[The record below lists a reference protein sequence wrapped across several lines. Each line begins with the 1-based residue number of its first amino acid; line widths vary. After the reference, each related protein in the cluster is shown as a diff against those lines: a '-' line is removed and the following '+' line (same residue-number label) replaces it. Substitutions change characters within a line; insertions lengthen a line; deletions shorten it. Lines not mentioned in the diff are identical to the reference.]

1 MSRISDLLFQARML
15 KAIPRSGFGF
25 LGAGRESVADHCFS
39 TAFIAFVMSCMEPQI
54 DALRLISMSLVH
66 DLTEARIGDLNSVQK
81 EYVTADEAKALDD
94 TVSDLPFGDT
104 LAGLIDEYEANQSQE
119 AHLAH
124 DADQLALILDL
135 KALSDLGYQSPSKWL
150 PPVVRRLRTE
160 SGKQLA
166 EEILKTEWDAW
177 WLNRLL
183 LLEREIRVDR
193 KHPNS

>member
-25 LGAGRESVADHCFS
+25 LGAGRESVADHSFS
-39 TAFIAFVMSCMEPQI
+39 TAFIAFVISRMEPQVN
-54 DALRLISMSLVH
+54 ALRLISMSLVH

-81 EYVTADEAKALDD
+81 AYVTADETKALGD
-94 TVSDLPFGDT
+94 TVAHLPFGDS
-104 LAGLIDEYEANQSQE
+104 LAELIDEYQANQTPE
-119 AHLAH
+119 ARLAH

-160 SGKQLA
+160 TGRQLA
-166 EEILKTEWDAW
+166 EEILQTEWDAW
-177 WLNRLL
+177 WLERLL
-183 LLEREIRVDR
+183 EQEIKVDR
-193 KHPNS
+193 ESPNS

>member
-25 LGAGRESVADHCFS
+25 LGAGRESVADHCFCA
-39 TAFIAFVMSCMEPQI
+39 AFIAFVMSRMQPQV

-81 EYVTADEAKALDD
+81 EYVTADETKALHH
-94 TVSDLPFGDT
+94 TVSDLPFGDS
-104 LAGLIDEYEANQSQE
+104 LANLIDEYEANQTLE
-119 AHLAH
+119 ARLSH

-135 KALSDLGYQSPSKWL
+135 KALSDLGYRSPSKWL
-150 PPVVRRLRTE
+150 PPVLRRLTTDT
-160 SGKQLA
+160 GKQLA
-166 EEILKTEWDAW
+166 QEIMATQWDAW

-183 LLEREIRVDR
+183 DQELGVDR
-193 KHPNS
+193 NTPNS

>member
-25 LGAGRESVADHCFS
+25 LGAGRESVADHSFS
-39 TAFIAFVMSCMEPQI
+39 TAFIAFVISRMEPQVN
-54 DALRLISMSLVH
+54 ALRLISMSLVH

-81 EYVTADEAKALDD
+81 AYVTADETKALGD
-94 TVSDLPFGDT
+94 TVAHLPFGDS
-104 LAGLIDEYEANQSQE
+104 LAELIDEYQANQSPE
-119 AHLAH
+119 ARLAH

-160 SGKQLA
+160 TGRQLA
-166 EEILKTEWDAW
+166 EEILQTEWDAW
-177 WLNRLL
+177 WLERLL
-183 LLEREIRVDR
+183 EQEIKVDR
-193 KHPNS
+193 QSPNS

>member
-39 TAFIAFVMSCMEPQI
+39 TAFIAFVISRMQPQI

-81 EYVTADEAKALDD
+81 EYVIADEAKALGD
-94 TVSDLPFGDT
+94 TVSELPFGDF
-104 LAGLIDEYEANQSQE
+104 LAALIDEYEANQTVE
-119 AHLAH
+119 ARLAH

-135 KALSDLGYQSPSKWL
+135 KALSDLGYRPPSKWL
-150 PPVVRRLRTE
+150 PPVVRRLQTE
-160 SGKQLA
+160 TGKLLA
-166 EEILKTEWDAW
+166 QEILATEWDEW
-177 WLNRLL
+177 WLSR

-193 KHPNS
+193 KPPNS

>member
-25 LGAGRESVADHCFS
+25 LGAGRESVADHSFS
-39 TAFIAFVMSCMEPQI
+39 TTFIAFVMSRMQPQI

-81 EYVTADEAKALDD
+81 EYVTADETKALRD
-94 TVSDLPFGDT
+94 TVSDLHFGDF
-104 LAGLIDEYEANQSQE
+104 LAALIDEYQANQSPE
-119 AHLAH
+119 ARLAH

-150 PPVVRRLRTE
+150 PPVVRRLTTE
-160 SGKQLA
+160 TGKQLA
-166 EEILKTEWDAW
+166 EEILATEWDEW

-183 LLEREIRVDR
+183 QQELRVDR
-193 KHPNS
+193 NNPNS

>member
-1 MSRISDLLFQARML
+1 ML

-25 LGAGRESVADHCFS
+25 LGAGRESVADHSFS
-39 TAFIAFVMSCMEPQI
+39 TAFIAFVMSRMEPQRN
-54 DALRLISMSLVH
+54 ALRLISMSLVH

-81 EYVTADEAKALDD
+81 EYVTADEAKALCD
-94 TVSDLPFGDT
+94 TISDLPFGES
-104 LAGLIDEYEANQSQE
+104 LAELIDEYQANQTPE
-119 AHLAH
+119 ARLAH

-160 SGKQLA
+160 TGKQLA
-166 EEILKTEWDAW
+166 AEILETEWDAW

-183 LLEREIRVDR
+183 EQEIRVDR
-193 KHPNS
+193 TPPDS

>member
-25 LGAGRESVADHCFS
+25 LGAGRESVADHSFS
-39 TAFIAFVMSCMEPQI
+39 TAFIAFVMSRMQPQV

-94 TVSDLPFGDT
+94 TVSEIPFGEF
-104 LAGLIDEYEANQSQE
+104 LAELIDEYQANQTAE
-119 AHLAH
+119 ARLAH

-150 PPVVRRLRTE
+150 PPVVRRLQTE
-160 SGKQLA
+160 IGQQLA
-166 EEILKTEWDAW
+166 EEVLKTEFDEW
-177 WLNRLL
+177 WLRRLL
-183 LLEREIRVDR
+183 EQEIKVDR
-193 KHPNS
+193 KPPNS